1 MRIENY
7 NDPVA
12 KNAARIIDER
22 GLKRKN
28 VARSAGYSE
37 QMLSDMMNGR
47 KIIRIADVTRLRNAL
62 GVSYNE
68 LFADYARE
76 DTGEEEC

>member
-12 KNAARIIDER
+12 RNAARIIDER

-62 GVSYNE
+62 GVTYNE
-68 LFADYARE
+68 LFSQ
-76 DTGEEEC
+76 DTGEEES